1 MTIETRPLENFG
13 AEVIGVDLAR
23 DRAPAT
29 IAALRQ
35 LWAENGVLLFRGQD
49 LDEADIV
56 DFSRQFGAL
65 EIHVREEYLSRE
77 HPELLLV
84 SNLKQDG
91 KPIGILSDH
100 DVGWHHDQIYLEKPA
115 VGSLLYSVKIP
126 SRGGNTAFCNQAA
139 AYAALPD
146 EKKRQIDG
154 LRAIQSYEYFN
165 RQWSEP
171 TSATQKKRT
180 PDVVHPL
187 VRTHPITGRKAIYA
201 DPGMTAGI
209 EGMADEDAQALL
221 RELYDWCLLPRFC
234 YDHQWRLGDALMWD
248 NASTMHRRGAFD
260 PSAERLMKRTTILPP
275 PDRAVPF

>member
-1 MTIETRPLENFG
+1 MSIETRPLENFG

-23 DRAPAT
+23 DRSPGA
-29 IAALRQ
+29 IEELRQ
-35 LWAENGVLLFRGQD
+35 LWAENGVLLFRDQNLG
-49 LDEADIV
+49 EADIV

-84 SNLKQDG
+84 SNVKRDG

-126 SRGGNTAFCNQAA
+126 SSGGNTAFCNQAA

-146 EKKRQIDG
+146 AKKRRIDG

-171 TSATQKKRT
+171 TNTKQKNRT
-180 PDVVHPL
+180 PDVRHPL
-187 VRTHPITGRKAIYA
+187 VRTHPVTGQKAIYA

-209 EGMADEDAQALL
+209 DGMDPDAAQALL
-221 RELYDWCLLPRFC
+221 RELYDWCLQPRFC
-234 YDHQWRLGDALMWD
+234 YDHEWRLGDALMWD

-260 PSAERLMKRTTILPP
+260 PAAERLMKRTTILPP